1 MRGRTTTNKDNK
13 DGRSQ
18 EADPGE
24 GKAAHK
30 RSNQYSV
37 ECFSG
42 LITSLP
48 STIAPKVI
56 VPSILVRYVVVV
68 VVVVVVVC
76 VCVRE
81 CSSRC
86 TNTYYHIG
94 GQVIRRGTTLGSP
107 LRP

>member
-1 MRGRTTTNKDNK
+1 MKGRTTTNKDNK
-13 DGRSQ
+13 DGISQ

-30 RSNQYSV
+30 RAQPSNQYSV

-68 VVVVVVVC
+68 VVC

-81 CSSRC
+81 CSS
-86 TNTYYHIG
+86 
-94 GQVIRRGTTLGSP
+94 
-107 LRP
+107 